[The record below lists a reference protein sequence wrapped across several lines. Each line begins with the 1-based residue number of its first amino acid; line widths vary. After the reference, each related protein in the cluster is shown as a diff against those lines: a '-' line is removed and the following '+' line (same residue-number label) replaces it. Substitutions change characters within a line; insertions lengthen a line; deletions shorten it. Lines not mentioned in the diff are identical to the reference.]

1 MKTVTE
7 FSGSTLKQAAAAK
20 AKLVGEGVAPE
31 QLSERLGTD
40 IGVTGDR
47 LARLVEALEAAGD
60 QVEKI
65 RLMRVFAGTDEVK
78 GAKKVGEFNYLV
90 DLQPSMQPARGGR
103 DRDRG
108 RGGFGGRRGGG
119 GGGGGGGFAKGPPGG
134 AGGKGGPLGRDGL
147 PREDRGPL
155 QTAGAGWTLTRDP
168 SAPLHDKKRGGPK
181 RGGRPGDRRDR
192 RGPGGPGGGPPGAE
206 ARGDRPKGPRPPRGP
221 RPPGGPRPQGG
232 FRPRP
237 PGAPGVPGAPEGAV
251 AAEGAQQP
259 GGPAG
264 EGARRRRRRR
274 GRGGPFALQP
284 STAPGAAAA
293 LGIPTVATTGIDPNA
308 AQPSGPP
315 NIPGAP
321 GQKKRR
327 RRRGGR
333 GRGPGAAPPMTGAPG
348 QPAVKP
354 AEGPENAS
362 NARPPSEADGNLRPP
377 EPPPP
382 VSADPNAPEPGN
394 ER

>member
-20 AKLVGEGVAPE
+20 AKLVGEGVAAE
-31 QLSERLGTD
+31 QLAERLGAD
-40 IGVTGDR
+40 VGVTGDR

-60 QVEKI
+60 QVEKV
-65 RLMRVFAGTDEVK
+65 RLMRVFAATDEPK
-78 GAKKVGEFNYLV
+78 GAKKVGEFNYLM
-90 DLQPSMQPARGGR
+90 DFMPSMQPARGGR

-108 RGGFGGRRGGG
+108 RGGGRGGFGGG
-119 GGGGGGGFAKGPPGG
+119 GGGGGKGAPGG
-134 AGGKGGPLGRDGL
+134 AGGGKAPLGRDGL

-155 QTAGAGWTLTRDP
+155 QSAGAGWTLTRDP

-181 RGGRPGDRRDR
+181 RGRPGDRGDRRDR

-221 RPPGGPRPQGG
+221 RPPGGPGGPRPQGG

-237 PGAPGVPGAPEGAV
+237 PGAPGPDGAV

-264 EGARRRRRRR
+264 EARRRRRRR

-284 STAPGAAAA
+284 TTAPGAAAA

-315 NIPGAP
+315 NLPGAP

-333 GRGPGAAPPMTGAPG
+333 GRGQGARPPMTGAPG
-348 QPAVKP
+348 QAPANIPESAENLGNVRP
-354 AEGPENAS
+354 AN
-362 NARPPSEADGNLRPP
+362 EADGNLRPP

-382 VSADPNAPEPGN
+382 VTADPNAPEPGN

>member
-7 FSGSTLKQAAAAK
+7 FSGSTLKTAAAAK

-31 QLSERLGTD
+31 QLSERLGAD
-40 IGVTGDR
+40 IGLTGDR

-60 QVEKI
+60 QVEKV
-65 RLMRVFAGTDEVK
+65 RLMRVFAATDEPK
-78 GAKKVGEFNYLV
+78 GAKKVGEFNYLI
-90 DLQPSMQPARGGR
+90 DFMPSMQPARGGR
-103 DRDRG
+103 DRGRGG
-108 RGGFGGRRGGG
+108 RGGFGGGGG
-119 GGGGGGGFAKGPPGG
+119 GGKGAPGG
-134 AGGKGGPLGRDGL
+134 AGGGKASLGRDGL

-168 SAPLHDKKRGGPK
+168 SAPLHDKKRGPK
-181 RGGRPGDRRDR
+181 RGRPGDRGDR
-192 RGPGGPGGGPPGAE
+192 RGHRPGGPGGPGGGPPGAE

-237 PGAPGVPGAPEGAV
+237 PGAPGAPGAPGEGAV
-251 AAEGAQQP
+251 TAEGAQQP

-264 EGARRRRRRR
+264 EAGRRRRRRR

-284 STAPGAAAA
+284 TTAPGAAAA

-333 GRGPGAAPPMTGAPG
+333 GRGQGPRPPMTGAQG
-348 QPAVKP
+348 QPP
-354 AEGPENAS
+354 ANTAEVPENVGNVPA
-362 NARPPSEADGNLRPP
+362 PSEANGNLRPP

-382 VSADPNAPEPGN
+382 VSADSSAPEPGN